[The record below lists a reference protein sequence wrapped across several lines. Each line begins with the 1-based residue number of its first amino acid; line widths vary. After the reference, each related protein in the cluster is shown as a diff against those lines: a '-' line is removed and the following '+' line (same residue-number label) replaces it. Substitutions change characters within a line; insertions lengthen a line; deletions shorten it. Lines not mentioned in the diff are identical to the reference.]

1 MSFLPATNLTLSL
14 NPIENSI
21 NSLNSNPYFIGSM
34 MMLLN
39 LGGRHLATGLTPE
52 QDKFFQHPWFR
63 RILIFVIFFVGTR
76 NILTSLFMSIIIN
89 LILSYLLNDQSDMY
103 IFKPNVKSSKPEV
116 KDVSGAPIYTGL
128 TPEETEIHKRL
139 TEKLNKV
146 SKIDEKVKEPEPEDI
161 SSQIIE
167 TYSGIMNKF

>member
-1 MSFLPATNLTLSL
+1 
-14 NPIENSI
+14 
-21 NSLNSNPYFIGSM
+21 
-34 MMLLN
+34 
-39 LGGRHLATGLTPE
+39 
-52 QDKFFQHPWFR
+52 
-63 RILIFVIFFVGTR
+63 
-76 NILTSLFMSIIIN
+76 MSIIIN

-116 KDVSGAPIYTGL
+116 KDVSGAAIYTGL